1 MAFRFR
7 EFHVYNNARKFISE
21 IYKVTG
27 QFPSEEKFGLITQLR
42 RAAISI
48 ALNIAEGSDRGSD
61 KEFKRFVNIAIG
73 SVNEVVA
80 ALDVALDN
88 SFINEEESMRLTV
101 IAEQIVKQL
110 SSLSK
115 KLKDS

>member
-7 EFHVYNNARKFISE
+7 EFQVYKNARKFISE
-21 IYKVTG
+21 IYNVTG
-27 QFPSEEKFGLITQLR
+27 QFPSEEKFGLIAQLR

-61 KEFKRFVNIAIG
+61 KEFKRFVQIAIG

-88 SFINEEESMRLTV
+88 SFIDEEKSIHLTV
-101 IAEQIVKQL
+101 FAEQIVKQL

-115 KLKDS
+115 KLKDG